1 MMKRRVP
8 LFPLGLVLLPRM
20 PLPLHIFEERY
31 RLMIRDCL
39 DEGVEFGVLLAH
51 GNRVE
56 SLGTLARIDSV
67 INRYDDGRLDIL
79 TVGTE
84 RILVDSFHTDAPY
97 LQGTVEKFHDDAG
110 GDEENLGSKAKTAI
124 QALERFAAQAGYTLD
139 RELLDTL
146 EYEELSFFIASTDV
160 FSLEEKQQLLKLRS
174 TSERLT
180 MVTSGLMKLAEQRR
194 QAEQVRQL
202 LGSDKDI
209 THLFN

>member
-1 MMKRRVP
+1 
-8 LFPLGLVLLPRM
+8 
-20 PLPLHIFEERY
+20 
-31 RLMIRDCL
+31 MIRHCL
-39 DEGVEFGVLLAH
+39 DEGVEFGVLLSH

-84 RILVDSFHTDAPY
+84 RILVDSFHSDASY
-97 LQGTVEKFHDDAG
+97 LLGTVEKFHDDDG
-110 GDEENLGSKAKTAI
+110 SEEKNLRSRAEAAI
-124 QALERFAAQAGYTLD
+124 QALERFASQAGYTLD

-160 FSLEEKQQLLKLRS
+160 FSLEEKQQLLKMRS
-174 TSERLT
+174 TSKRLT
-180 MVTSGLMKLAEQRR
+180 LVTAGLMKLAEQRR

>member
-1 MMKRRVP
+1 MKRRVP

-31 RLMIRDCL
+31 RLMIRHCL
-39 DEGVEFGVLLAH
+39 DEGVEFGVLLSH

-84 RILVDSFHTDAPY
+84 RILVDSFHSDAPY
-97 LQGTVEKFHDDAG
+97 LLGTVEKFHDDG
-110 GDEENLGSKAKTAI
+110 SEEKNLRSQAEAAI
-124 QALERFAAQAGYTLD
+124 QALERFASQAGYTLD

-160 FSLEEKQQLLKLRS
+160 FSLEEKQQLLKMRS
-174 TSERLT
+174 TSKRLT
-180 MVTSGLMKLAEQRR
+180 LVTAGLMKLAEQRR